1 NPTSTSAFVNGPAP
15 HPTSITFRTRVLEV
29 CRRRIISGAAPR
41 ARVSNATAWTY
52 ARSHWYSDSIE
63 QILAARLM
71 ICKRERMTGNPE
83 VRLLISSGLP
93 IIDNPG
99 ATARSKSDRDLAG
112 AAFAAPSLRPL

>member
-1 NPTSTSAFVNGPAP
+1 MVVPT
-15 HPTSITFRTRVLEV
+15 
-29 CRRRIISGAAPR
+29 
-41 ARVSNATAWTY
+41 AT
-52 ARSHWYSDSIE
+52 
-63 QILAARLM
+63 
-71 ICKRERMTGNPE
+71 